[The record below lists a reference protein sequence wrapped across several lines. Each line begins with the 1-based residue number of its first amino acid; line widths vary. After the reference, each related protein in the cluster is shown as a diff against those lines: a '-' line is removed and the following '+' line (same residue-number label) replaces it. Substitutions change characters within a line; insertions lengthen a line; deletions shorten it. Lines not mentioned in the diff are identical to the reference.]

1 MFSAVYLSPKSQK
14 RRRVERRTERYVP
27 FHPVPSVERV
37 EVEKDVWDHADEVE
51 AVRDEDEEQRR
62 RRVVAVGQY

>member
-14 RRRVERRTERYVP
+14 RRRVECRTERYVP

-37 EVEKDVWDHADEVE
+37 EVEKDVRDHADEVE